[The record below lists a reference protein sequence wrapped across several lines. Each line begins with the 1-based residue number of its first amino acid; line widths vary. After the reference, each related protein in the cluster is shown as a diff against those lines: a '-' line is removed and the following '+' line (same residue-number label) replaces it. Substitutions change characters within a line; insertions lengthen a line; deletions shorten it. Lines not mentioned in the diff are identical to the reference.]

1 MNEKKLKAAISE
13 AERFLSRA
21 KELGKLLLNKKRNE
35 FLVRF
40 FYCDHFPKEC
50 GSVRRASMDLTRAL
64 SDLRRYD

>member
-21 KELGKLLLNKKRNE
+21 KELGKLLSEQEKKRIPGE
-35 FLVRF
+35 I
-40 FYCDHFPKEC
+40 FYRDYFPKEC

>member
-21 KELGKLLLNKKRNE
+21 KELGKLLSEQEKKRIPGE
-35 FLVRF
+35 I
-40 FYCDHFPKEC
+40 FYRDHFPKEC